1 MRVVRDIMAEVGEY
15 ELSNENIEDKFEYK
29 KLLWPKKY
37 QKKDEAKVNKK

>member
-1 MRVVRDIMAEVGEY
+1 MRVVRDIMAEVGDY

-37 QKKDEAKVNKK
+37 